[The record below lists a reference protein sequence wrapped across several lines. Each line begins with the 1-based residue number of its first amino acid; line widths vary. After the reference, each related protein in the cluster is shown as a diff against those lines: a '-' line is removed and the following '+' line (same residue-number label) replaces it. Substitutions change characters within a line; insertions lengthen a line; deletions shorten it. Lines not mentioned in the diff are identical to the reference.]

1 MSIKDLYILTF
12 AFFFSYCDHLIND
25 GGHSSEVLVTSVDV
39 PPHELL
45 ERVQEKPEL
54 KIGVIVF
61 IVGLQDLHMEEDN
74 TGQEGFVPDLGKL
87 LAGWKQYSGKTFFS
101 CSSNFCSSATR

>member
-1 MSIKDLYILTF
+1 MSIKDLTF
-12 AFFFSYCDHLIND
+12 EFFFSLCDHLIND

-45 ERVQEKPEL
+45 ESVQEKAEL
-54 KIGVIVF
+54 KVRVIVLV
-61 IVGLQDLHMEEDN
+61 VGLKDLHVEEDD
-74 TGQEGFVPDLGKL
+74 TGQEGLVPDLGKL

>member
-1 MSIKDLYILTF
+1 M
-12 AFFFSYCDHLIND
+12 CDHLIND
-25 GGHSSEVLVTSVDV
+25 GGHSSEVFVTSVDV

-61 IVGLQDLHMEEDN
+61 TFGLQDLHMEEDN
-74 TGQEGFVPDLGKL
+74 TDQEELVPIRFPCCVLSALSWNTAGRGK
-87 LAGWKQYSGKTFFS
+87 
-101 CSSNFCSSATR
+101 CI

>member
-1 MSIKDLYILTF
+1 MSVKDLTF
-12 AFFFSYCDHLIND
+12 EFFFSLCDHLIND

-45 ERVQEKPEL
+45 EGVQEKPEL

-74 TGQEGFVPDLGKL
+74 TGQKGLVPDLGKL
-87 LAGWKQYSGKTFFS
+87 LAG
-101 CSSNFCSSATR
+101 